1 MNKFAGHNFARAIV
15 LDLGLGPNFGMHK
28 WAIVKQPMGRP
39 LPRPSHA
46 DEDQAL
52 SLSLSLSLFSLSLS
66 LCLSSLSLSLSL
78 SLFSRS
84 PLEYGCPV
92 AAELDRLALRRLEAG
107 SVGNETACHGCL
119 PSSPKRRGGKQDW
132 SRNIYSQ
139 TKKRIKKEPKASTP
153 NAPIDAGTPI
163 VSYILPAT
171 PPGSGRR
178 YPRAPLP
185 ERAAFV
191 GSLEHRPQEPTPLQA
206 VGLALGTR

>member
-119 PSSPKRRGGKQDW
+119 PFVSKKARGEAGLEPEYIFSD
-132 SRNIYSQ
+132 
-139 TKKRIKKEPKASTP
+139 KKK
-153 NAPIDAGTPI
+153 N
-163 VSYILPAT
+163 
-171 PPGSGRR
+171 
-178 YPRAPLP
+178 
-185 ERAAFV
+185 
-191 GSLEHRPQEPTPLQA
+191 
-206 VGLALGTR
+206 

>member
-78 SLFSRS
+78 LSSLAHLSSTDAQLPRNWTGWRCAASKPARS
-84 PLEYGCPV
+84 ATKLHAMVVC
-92 AAELDRLALRRLEAG
+92 
-107 SVGNETACHGCL
+107 

-132 SRNIYSQ
+132 SRSILGSSQ
-139 TKKRIKKEPKASTP
+139 ISDKKK
-153 NAPIDAGTPI
+153 N
-163 VSYILPAT
+163 
-171 PPGSGRR
+171 
-178 YPRAPLP
+178 
-185 ERAAFV
+185 
-191 GSLEHRPQEPTPLQA
+191 
-206 VGLALGTR
+206 

>member
-1 MNKFAGHNFARAIV
+1 
-15 LDLGLGPNFGMHK
+15 MHK

-66 LCLSSLSLSLSL
+66 LCLSSLSLSLS

-119 PSSPKRRGGKQDW
+119 PFVSKKARGEAGLEQKYSRQFSNLRQKKELKKNPSLQPLRTPPSTPAPRSSPTSYPPPHLARVADTPAPRSPRGPPSWAAWNTGL
-132 SRNIYSQ
+132 RSQ
-139 TKKRIKKEPKASTP
+139 
-153 NAPIDAGTPI
+153 
-163 VSYILPAT
+163 
-171 PPGSGRR
+171 
-178 YPRAPLP
+178 PRSKP
-185 ERAAFV
+185 
-191 GSLEHRPQEPTPLQA
+191 
-206 VGLALGTR
+206 